1 MGGACGMCGGEGG
14 TYRVMGEGNMKT
26 KKRPFRGTRWRM
38 EDNVKLDFIESDWE
52 GMG

>member
-1 MGGACGMCGGEGG
+1 MWGRGRYS

-26 KKRPFRGTRWRM
+26 KKRPFPGTRWRM
-38 EDNVKLDFIESDWE
+38 EDNVKLDLKESDWE